1 MANLNDTIQTLLNSR
16 GMNRDV
22 IQKGLETVDKN
33 HVPNAP
39 ISCNC
44 LESNKS
50 KIIIKE
56 ELIEKLA
63 YIKSTIDK
71 QKGTGKIQ
79 ELPFAMLGSKD
90 RNGNVIITD
99 IVYDAVQFENK
110 LEEAMPGSLD
120 TAVAEFDT
128 ELSTKMSN
136 HLQRKDIE
144 KPVVIHGHTH
154 PQHLGV
160 SANLTNNFSLDDM
173 LAYQQYQ
180 ENVSAVNP
188 NAEVIGM
195 VVNEIGDFNAV
206 NYNQENNSFERMESV
221 QIEDEPLPSFSAGN
235 YLVASEL
242 EQNNEHVNQNLN
254 ANNAKTQIYADVL
267 KQTNPT
273 GETLIVEPKP
283 KIERVTREEIA
294 QTGYQFSEPYIP
306 QHEDKLKEKGLF
318 SKIKDFIGQVFSTDG
333 LSKPK
338 IIDESIKNSRSVV
351 NTNFAKKLEALK
363 MQDKMNGRNFE

>member
-16 GMNRDV
+16 GMNRD
-22 IQKGLETVDKN
+22 IIKKGLETVDKN
-33 HVPNAP
+33 HVSNAP

-63 YIKSTIDK
+63 YIKSTIVK
-71 QKGTGKIQ
+71 QKGTGRIQ

-90 RNGNVIITD
+90 GNGNIIITD
-99 IVYDAVQFENK
+99 IVYDAVKFENE
-110 LEEAMPGSLD
+110 LEEAMLGSLD
-120 TAVAEFDT
+120 TAAAEFDE

-136 HLQRKDIE
+136 HLKRKDIE

-173 LAYQQYQ
+173 LAYQQFQ
-180 ENVSAVNP
+180 ENASAVNP
-188 NAEVIGM
+188 NAEVMGM

-206 NYNQENNSFERMESV
+206 NYNQENNTFERMESV

-235 YLVASEL
+235 YLVDSEL

-254 ANNAKTQIYADVL
+254 ANNTKSQIYDDIL

-273 GETLIVEPKP
+273 GGTLIVEP

-294 QTGYQFSEPYIP
+294 QTGYQFSEPYTP
-306 QHEDKLKEKGLF
+306 QHEDKPKEKGLF

-338 IIDESIKNSRSVV
+338 IIDESIKNSRSVA

-363 MQDKMNGRNFE
+363 MQDKMNGRSFE